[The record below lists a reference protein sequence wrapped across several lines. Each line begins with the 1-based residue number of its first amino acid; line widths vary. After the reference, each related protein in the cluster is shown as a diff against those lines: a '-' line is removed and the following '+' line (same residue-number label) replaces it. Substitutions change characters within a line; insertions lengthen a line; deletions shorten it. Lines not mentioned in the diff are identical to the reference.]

1 MYIVNTKVTIKI
13 IQQRIIANKHTME
26 LKQDHKNAIQKNAV
40 IEGERKKMQSKNA
53 IQKNAVIEGERNKSS
68 IWN

>member
-26 LKQDHKNAIQKNAV
+26 IKQDHKNAIQKNAV
-40 IEGERKKMQSKNA
+40 IEGERNKRYMEL
-53 IQKNAVIEGERNKSS
+53 IETK
-68 IWN
+68 